1 MGLKE
6 VLSLQRSFGEKMDA
20 LCKRP
25 IANSQEEVDKWQ
37 KNNIKYLQAKSKNVK
52 PIPSALENDIDML
65 FEEHK
70 KTYYSFVE
78 SWYEYGYKDF
88 KKAIL
93 LSKFEDESISDNSKE
108 EMRNEYKQIKDED
121 IVNTSQDEKINYFF
135 FVFENII
142 DAIKEHKNWFD
153 IYKGS
158 GLRGDG
164 LVLNI
169 SSLDLFAWQLPN
181 TGLRNKNNYKEIA
194 KIMAIFFFIEKIYKN
209 EYSLSNEINPFDK
222 IMNLDK
228 IVSYYYFA
236 KKGK

>member
-6 VLSLQRSFGEKMDA
+6 VLSLQRRFGERMDA

-37 KNNIKYLQAKSKNVK
+37 KNNIEYLQAKSKNVE
-52 PIPSALENDIDML
+52 PIPSVLENDIDML

-78 SWYEYGYKDF
+78 NWYEHGYKDF
-88 KKAIL
+88 KKAVL
-93 LSKFEDESISDNSKE
+93 FSKLKDENISDNSKE
-108 EMRNEYKQIKDED
+108 EIRNEYKQIEDED
-121 IVNTSQDEKINYFF
+121 ISNASQDEKINYFF

-142 DAIKEHKNWFD
+142 DAIKNHKNWFD

-158 GLRGDG
+158 SLRGDG
-164 LVLNI
+164 LVWNI

-181 TGLRNKNNYKEIA
+181 ADLRNKNNYKKIA
-194 KIMAIFFFIEKIYKN
+194 MVMVVFFFIEKIYKN
-209 EYSLSNEINPFDK
+209 EYSLSNKIDPFDE

-228 IVSYYYFA
+228 IVSYYYFV
-236 KKGK
+236 KEGK